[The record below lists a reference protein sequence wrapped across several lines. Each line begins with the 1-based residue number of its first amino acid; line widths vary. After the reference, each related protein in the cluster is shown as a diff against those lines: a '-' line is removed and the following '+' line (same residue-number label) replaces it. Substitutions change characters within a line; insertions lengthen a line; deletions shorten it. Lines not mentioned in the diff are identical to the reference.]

1 LDILVQRGYD
11 ENCLQIY
18 ESMKEFRRRPEF
30 WGVKFGTS
38 VNRIEMERCQVSI
51 LRINLMLEKNSKR
64 AMHGGSTK
72 TDTKQTKAALKVSC
86 SCAAATILSILVDMH
101 GILTNSIYKSIFIAA
116 RFFLLKTSSKTSQFT
131 FVQKQY

>member
-72 TDTKQTKAALKVSC
+72 TDTKQTKAAFKSLMQLCC
-86 SCAAATILSILVDMH
+86 SHHLVHISRYAWNFDELNLQIH
-101 GILTNSIYKSIFIAA
+101 FHRRALLLVEN
-116 RFFLLKTSSKTSQFT
+116 FL
-131 FVQKQY
+131 